1 MGGNVVFAVI
11 CSLIGDNISLESLF
25 DAGGLDSSLTM
36 TGSLLSS
43 AGASS
48 LNTSSLS
55 SSVSTPDNPPPLPLE
70 SVLDL

>member
-1 MGGNVVFAVI
+1 MGGNVVFAVF

-25 DAGGLDSSLTM
+25 DDGSLDSSLTM